1 LLDLFPSREA
11 GRFGRRL
18 KRARGAR
25 IPVTVVTGFLGA
37 GKTTLVRRF
46 LTTPEG
52 AGTAVVINE
61 FGSVGIDDALVRGST
76 DDVTLLGNGCLCC
89 NTRSDL
95 QNALRNLV
103 AERAHGTLPQFTRIL
118 IETSGLADPGPILQT
133 FATDRALGGEFHV
146 EVVVAV
152 VDAVGGL
159 DTLAWSAEARK
170 QIILA
175 DRLVV
180 AKTDLAKAQAVKRLA
195 TRLTTLNPHAAV
207 HTAVDGDLDPR
218 CLLEADATA
227 PGRATLRAGFVAEA
241 EHGDGI
247 ASFVLTDAAPLSWD
261 AFARAMETLIALRGP
276 DLLRVKGLL
285 NVAGCRGPVVVH
297 VVQHLA
303 HPPVELAAWPGK
315 DRASRLVF
323 ITRGISERHVR
334 DVFLLLFTE
343 DGRRV
348 PVPLQ
353 RQAVR
358 QQSCVRVFPMPA
370 PSTSLVTLEPFA
382 SSATTTGRCAARR
395 ASSRHPKGDMHP
407 WPQ

>member
-1 LLDLFPSREA
+1 MPDVDPLPITLL
-11 GRFGRRL
+11 
-18 KRARGAR
+18 
-25 IPVTVVTGFLGA
+25 TGFLGS
-37 GKTTLVRRF
+37 GKTTLLNRLLQHPQMAR
-46 LTTPEG
+46 
-52 AGTAVVINE
+52 TAVVINE
-61 FGSVGIDDALVRGST
+61 FGSVGIDDALVRASS

-103 AERAHGTLPQFTRIL
+103 AERAHGRLPPFTRVL

-175 DRLVV
+175 DRLVIS
-180 AKTDLAKAQAVKRLA
+180 KTDLAKAQAVKRLTA
-195 TRLTTLNPHAAV
+195 RLAALNPHAAV
-207 HTAVDGDLDPR
+207 HTAIDGDLEAR
-218 CLLEADATA
+218 CLLEADAA
-227 PGRATLRAGFVAEA
+227 AAGRASLRLGFVAEA
-241 EHGDGI
+241 EHSDGI
-247 ASFVLTDAAPLSWD
+247 ASFVLTDDAPLSWD
-261 AFARAMETLIALRGP
+261 AFARSMETLIALRGP

-303 HPPVELAAWPGK
+303 HPPVELAAWPDA

-323 ITRGISERHVR
+323 ITRGISEKQVR
-334 DVFLLLFTE
+334 DLL
-343 DGRRV
+343 
-348 PVPLQ
+348 
-353 RQAVR
+353 ASVR
-358 QQSCVRVFPMPA
+358 A
-370 PSTSLVTLEPFA
+370 LA
-382 SSATTTGRCAARR
+382 SGS
-395 ASSRHPKGDMHP
+395 P
-407 WPQ
+407 

>member
-1 LLDLFPSREA
+1 
-11 GRFGRRL
+11 
-18 KRARGAR
+18 
-25 IPVTVVTGFLGA
+25 VVTGFLGA

-46 LTTPEG
+46 LAAPEG

-61 FGSVGIDDALVRGST
+61 FGSVGIDDALVRAST

-103 AERAHGTLPQFTRIL
+103 AERAQGTLPPFARIL

-159 DTLAWSAEARK
+159 DTLKWSAEARK

-180 AKTDLAKAQAVKRLA
+180 AKTDLAKTHAVKRLTA
-195 TRLTTLNPHAAV
+195 RLTALNPHAAV

-227 PGRATLRAGFVAEA
+227 AGRPALRLGFVAEA
-241 EHGDGI
+241 EHSDGI
-247 ASFVLTDAAPLSWD
+247 ASFVLTGDAPPPWE

-323 ITRGISERHVR
+323 ITRGISETQVR
-334 DVFLLLFTE
+334 DLLASVRAL
-343 DGRRV
+343 
-348 PVPLQ
+348 
-353 RQAVR
+353 AVD
-358 QQSCVRVFPMPA
+358 S
-370 PSTSLVTLEPFA
+370 
-382 SSATTTGRCAARR
+382 G
-395 ASSRHPKGDMHP
+395 
-407 WPQ
+407 